1 MSSQEISIKQLPL
14 IDEIN
19 TGDLLVVQTP
29 NATSTLDFDNFVIGL
44 ENTSFSPTISAHT
57 ADINALST
65 TFDNTFF
72 KPTGLITGTGLRFA
86 LSGDDASFVRDQTVV
101 TNVDNQTFT
110 TTTVSV
116 SGTNTGSPVAVIDN
130 ITGTRAPAASA
141 TITQEDLRV
150 FQPSYLPINIT
161 EGGTTTRY
169 YFILS
174 GAYTL

>member
-19 TGDLLVVQTP
+19 TGDLLVIQTP

-72 KPTGLITGTGLRFA
+72 KPSGLLTTGPRIT
-86 LSGDDASFVRDQTVV
+86 LSADDASFVRNQTVV
-101 TNVDNQTFT
+101 TNVDVQTFT

-116 SGTNTGSPVAVIDN
+116 SGTNTGSPVSVIN
-130 ITGTRAPAASA
+130 GITPTRANATTGTV
-141 TITQEDLRV
+141 TQEDLNV
-150 FQPSYLPINIT
+150 FQPAYLPINIT
-161 EGGTTTRY
+161 DGGTTMRY
-169 YFILS
+169 YFLLS
-174 GAYTL
+174 AAGAV